1 MLPLQFLPLFSHSG
15 SVWSGA
21 WLWPPWL
28 SMVLTVTPA
37 LYLWDV
43 DRSGHSTSLCGAV
56 EASPSFSVCFPE
68 LWVLGSTLL
77 CWLILHR
84 CPRRLHSSESIHPPH
99 KNSCTPASTASSLS
113 PSLSLSLSLF
123 RAILEGLFCWQLTL
137 HACHLCYQRPVWPE
151 VLQIVA
157 LKEEGFFQSEGKVK

>member
-99 KNSCTPASTASSLS
+99 KNSCTPASTASSLF
-113 PSLSLSLSLF
+113 PSLSLSLSLCS
-123 RAILEGLFCWQLTL
+123 GLFWK
-137 HACHLCYQRPVWPE
+137 ACFVDSWHSMPATSAIRDQFGQKFSRSWP
-151 VLQIVA
+151 
-157 LKEEGFFQSEGKVK
+157 